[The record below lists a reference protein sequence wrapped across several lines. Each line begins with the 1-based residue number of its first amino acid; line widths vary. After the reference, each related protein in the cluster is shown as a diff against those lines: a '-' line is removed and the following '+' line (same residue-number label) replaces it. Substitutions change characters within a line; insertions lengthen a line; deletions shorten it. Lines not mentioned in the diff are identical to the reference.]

1 MMSEENKCHVNQTSI
16 KIVFS
21 SGKTYLVNSNCG
33 QTVGSVVARLCG
45 KQTPK
50 VTSFHAFI
58 TGNNMELDLS
68 EDCSSHGGREVRV
81 EAADNLDP
89 GQKSAPVMEKI
100 CTTTSEAVGDIGQER
115 KCETIQGQVFDNVP
129 SRQCSMVTGTGMVCS
144 RLPDPKYKVR
154 FSYFKT

>member
-1 MMSEENKCHVNQTSI
+1 MMSEENKCQVNQTSI
-16 KIVFS
+16 RIVFS
-21 SGKTYLVNSNCG
+21 PGKTYFVNSNCG

-58 TGNNMELDLS
+58 TGSNKELDLS

-81 EAADNLDP
+81 EAADNPNP

-100 CTTTSEAVGDIGQER
+100 CTTTSEAVGQES
-115 KCETIQGQVFDNVP
+115 KCETIQGEVCDNIP
-129 SRQCSMVTGTGMVCS
+129 SRQCSMVTGTSMVCS
-144 RLPDPKYKVR
+144 RLPDPKYKVSS
-154 FSYFKT
+154 SYFKT